1 MTERKKSTLRT
12 RTTVPVSSRTAGQNG
27 AARNPKAPKKLHQRF
42 DLISIGVMVSVVLV
56 ILVSVA
62 VPLRNYYEGR
72 AEIARLEDSI
82 AAKQAEK
89 LALGE
94 EIERY
99 HDEDFVREQARRRFG
114 LVAPGETAYRIL
126 DPRITDNESVTTS
139 RQDYEEAR
147 PWYEVLWDSIAEP
160 PEAVEPPESPE
171 PVGGSGSPDDPE
183 EPDAKPAPDAH
194 DPAEETA
201 L

>member
-12 RTTVPVSSRTAGQNG
+12 RTTVPVSSRTAQ
-27 AARNPKAPKKLHQRF
+27 RNAERAPKARTKLNQRF

-89 LALGE
+89 QQLAE

-126 DPRITDNESVTTS
+126 DPRITNNDSVTTS

-147 PWYEVLWDSIAEP
+147 PWYEVLWDAITQPPEPPAPVAPAEP
-160 PEAVEPPESPE
+160 PAPAESGE
-171 PVGGSGSPDDPE
+171 DPVGDHPGGESAPE
-183 EPDAKPAPDAH
+183 APDEPEA
-194 DPAEETA
+194 P
-201 L
+201 

>member
-12 RTTVPVSSRTAGQNG
+12 RTTVPVSSRTAQRN
-27 AARNPKAPKKLHQRF
+27 ADRAPRPRARLHQRF

-89 LALGE
+89 QQLSE

-126 DPRITDNESVTTS
+126 DPRITNNDSVTTS

-147 PWYEVLWDSIAEP
+147 SWYEVLWDAITEP
-160 PEAVEPPESPE
+160 PEPPVPATPAQPAE
-171 PVGGSGSPDDPE
+171 PVE
-183 EPDAKPAPDAH
+183 EPAGEHPDGEPAPEVPDA
-194 DPAEETA
+194 PAA
-201 L
+201 P